1 MKTYC
6 LFFILL
12 FSISSLLVSCDKNS
26 LNEVLVWSYAQ
37 R

>member
-12 FSISSLLVSCDKNS
+12 FSISSLLVSCDNNS
-26 LNEVLVWSYAQ
+26 LNENVSYTLY
-37 R
+37 